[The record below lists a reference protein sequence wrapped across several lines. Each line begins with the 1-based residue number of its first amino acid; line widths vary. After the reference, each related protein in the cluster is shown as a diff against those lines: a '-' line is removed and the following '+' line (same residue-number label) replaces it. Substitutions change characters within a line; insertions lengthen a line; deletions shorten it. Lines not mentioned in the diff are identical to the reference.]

1 MLSCRV
7 IALWLSCA
15 MPGMS
20 IAPAVFDQISL
31 FSHSIPHVLDAD
43 VLLLNMDRRIYMGKP
58 SACCSIM
65 CWVSLLAMSMVLH
78 RDQGTQSSDVITLL
92 LRACFEN
99 MVIRTILPG
108 ADRSIVGFGPACS
121 FIALHDCDLGG
132 VSGLLVP
139 RTKVSASYQPY
150 PRRDFFVPYQ
160 YLCVCLPT

>member
-1 MLSCRV
+1 
-7 IALWLSCA
+7 
-15 MPGMS
+15 
-20 IAPAVFDQISL
+20 
-31 FSHSIPHVLDAD
+31 
-43 VLLLNMDRRIYMGKP
+43 MGKP

-78 RDQGTQSSDVITLL
+78 RNQGTQSSDVITLL

-139 RTKVSASYQPY
+139 RTKVSASYQSY
-150 PRRDFFVPYQ
+150 PRRDSFVPYQ
-160 YLCVCLPT
+160 YHMCVFAYMKGKLSAGRAICMLACSRSGLLVCECGILMGREESEHLSVSLCSQRTPR